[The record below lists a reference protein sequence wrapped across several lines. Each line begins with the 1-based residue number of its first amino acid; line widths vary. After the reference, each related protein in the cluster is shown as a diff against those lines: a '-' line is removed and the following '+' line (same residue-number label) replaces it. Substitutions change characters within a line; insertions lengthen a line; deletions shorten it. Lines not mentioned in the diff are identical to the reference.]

1 MKTLIVLEGAE
12 VRLHLRYDLI
22 CEMTQSSKYH
32 TGSVKR
38 KLWSLFTESER
49 EIINKN
55 IIPKAKRWSLK
66 TGAPNEVTLTT
77 KEFNLWKQ
85 FEKFCGG
92 VM

>member
-22 CEMTQSSKYH
+22 CEATQSSKYN
-32 TGSVKR
+32 TGSNKR
-38 KLWSLFTESER
+38 KLRKAFTDI
-49 EIINKN
+49 EIEVINTK
-55 IIPKAKRWSLK
+55 IIPKAKKWCLK
-66 TGAPNEVTLTT
+66 TGAPKEVMLTT